1 MSEREELARLIANQL
16 DRLFLNREL
25 EPAHQDYQ
33 LADALLAA
41 GWRKPVRTVTSFEEL
56 DALGY
61 GFVVRDDYGIVYAK
75 PFNNGNFWLMVGDHE
90 HHPAE
95 HILLPATVLHE
106 GEPS

>member
-1 MSEREELARLIANQL
+1 MSERDDLARAIANQL

-25 EPAHQDYQ
+25 DPAPQDYQ
-33 LADALLAA
+33 VADALLKA
-41 GWRKPVRTVTSFEEL
+41 GWRQTRTVSSAEEL

-75 PFNNGNFWLMVGDHE
+75 PFNKGNFWLMVGDHE

-95 HILLPATVLHE
+95 HILLPATVIHE